1 MCAVI
6 TWLELAYSLGLRR
19 IILESNLLL
28 VVHLITK
35 NIVKVDANYALIN
48 KVKAILERE
57 WEVKRQHI
65 FREATVVAEWLANF
79 GLTKS
84 PLNRDYGIIDDPFMG
99 LFLILYY
106 DLIGSTLP

>member
-1 MCAVI
+1 LCAVI

-19 IILESNLLL
+19 IILESNSLL

-48 KVKAILERE
+48 KVKAILDRE

-65 FREATVVAEWLANF
+65 FREATAVAEWLANF

-84 PLNRDYGIIDDPFMG
+84 PLNRDYGIIDDSSMG

>member
-1 MCAVI
+1 
-6 TWLELAYSLGLRR
+6 
-19 IILESNLLL
+19 
-28 VVHLITK
+28 VHLITK

-65 FREATVVAEWLANF
+65 FQEATTVAEWLSNF

-84 PLNRDYGIIDDPFMG
+84 PLNRDYGIINDPSLG